1 MQTSEEFLSSEG
13 SAQKLY
19 DRAKQLGLDT
29 LNGRSL
35 AATVTEALIEAKTQ
49 AIASQ
54 EATRLS
60 KEAQQLADQKFAD
73 YYKLRLCYPNPC
85 KNSGMCTVGINLIN
99 YTCFCSS
106 LFVGST
112 CESERGERLFSTY
125 KSIISGEKMMR
136 IDDKP
141 QK

>member
-1 MQTSEEFLSSEG
+1 MSSEG
-13 SAQKLY
+13 SAQTLY
-19 DRAKQLGLDT
+19 DIAKQLGLDT

-35 AATVTEALIEAKTQ
+35 AAKVTESLIEAKTQ
-49 AIASQ
+49 ALASQ

-60 KEAQQLADQKFAD
+60 KEAQKLAEQKFAD

-85 KNSGMCTVGINLIN
+85 KNSGMCTVGVNLIS

-106 LFVGST
+106 LFIGPT
-112 CESERGERLFSTY
+112 CESEREERLFSTY
-125 KSIISGEKMMR
+125 KAIKSGEKMIR